1 MSECLGIVAQRSNER
16 AIDLVKTLRSAL
28 EPAVDLR
35 FDVATANA
43 LPDVHEASTGQLQ
56 TCQLLVSIGG
66 DGTFLY
72 TATLA
77 AGTPILGIDLGEVG
91 FLTTVD
97 PENAVSAVQTALSK
111 SQQDALSVRTLP
123 TLTATIDSG
132 PDIGPAVNEIVV
144 QGRQRG
150 PGVETT
156 FEVSVNDQEYIT
168 DHADGV
174 LIATPTGSTAYNLS
188 EGGPIV
194 HPAASVLLV
203 TPMCADSGARPLVV
217 PADQPVHIRVAS
229 DSSSDS
235 TGHLVVDGRDR
246 TRLQLPLSITIQRGD
261 TPVRIVGQEAGFF
274 DALRKLA

>member
-1 MSECLGIVAQRSNER
+1 MAQRSNER
-16 AIDLVKTLRSAL
+16 AITLVKTLRSAL
-28 EPAVDLR
+28 APAVDLR

-43 LPDVHEASTGQLQ
+43 LPDARGASPDQLQ
-56 TCQLLVSIGG
+56 ACQLLVSIGG

-72 TATLA
+72 TANLA

-91 FLTTVD
+91 FLTTID

-111 SQQDALSVRTLP
+111 IKQDALPIRTLP
-123 TLTATIDSG
+123 TLTATLRSG
-132 PDIGPAVNEIVV
+132 PTLGPAVNEVVV

-156 FEVSVNDQEYIT
+156 FEVSVGDQEYLT

-194 HPAASVLLV
+194 HPSASVILV
-203 TPMCADSGARPLVV
+203 TPMCPDTGARPLVV
-217 PADQPVHIRVAS
+217 PVDQPVHIRVSS
-229 DSSSDS
+229 DSVPDS
-235 TGHLVVDGRDR
+235 TGHLVVDSRER
-246 TRLQLPLSITIQRGD
+246 TQLQLPVSLTIQRGD
-261 TPVRIVGQEAGFF
+261 SPVRIVGQEAGFF